1 MKVLETC
8 RLTQDGGGSGP
19 NAVTEGAEKKCCD
32 GGGGPE
38 WSEEA
43 KFNGVL
49 EEVFTPGSRYRE
61 RRPGDL
67 VHKKCEPG
75 L

>member
-32 GGGGPE
+32 GGEGPE

-43 KFNGVL
+43 KFLGVL
-49 EEVFTPGSRYRE
+49 EEVFTP
-61 RRPGDL
+61 D
-67 VHKKCEPG
+67 
-75 L
+75 